1 MQEQQRPL
9 SVDILLTELEVR
21 TAITGP
27 SITIRRAPE
36 IPIRAIL
43 DIRIEPEP
51 PIDVTARISVNGV
64 SVALE
69 DFRCV
74 PEWVVPRSEAGR
86 VVDMMLEEG
95 DPDKAFFDLGAVD
108 SFTVRFDS
116 MPLAGS
122 NLVMRGWAIRCG
134 NQEPP
139 FYMLEGCRAQR
150 ATASA
155 GLPEPTGR
163 RAMLG

>member
-1 MQEQQRPL
+1 MQESHPL
-9 SVDILLTELEVR
+9 SVDVLLTELEVR

-43 DIRIEPEP
+43 NIRIEPEP

-74 PEWVVPRSEAGR
+74 PEWVVPRSDAGK
-86 VVDMMLEEG
+86 VIDMTLEEG

-122 NLVMRGWAIRCG
+122 NLVMRGWAIRLG
-134 NQEPP
+134 DEEPTK
-139 FYMLEGCRAQR
+139 YML
-150 ATASA
+150 
-155 GLPEPTGR
+155 
-163 RAMLG
+163 LG